1 MSLLLERVPAL
12 SHEIAAEPTG
22 TAESRPFGLDS
33 LTNPVPVHGHR
44 PVLTVDPV
52 SQLSLVDGF
61 PASAHPT
68 MSKTSCNTESDGKDA
83 IAVDTDQNDDEYD
96 D

>member
-12 SHEIAAEPTG
+12 IHQIAAEPAG
-22 TAESRPFGLDS
+22 PAETRPFGLDS
-33 LTNPVPVHGHR
+33 LTGPVPVHGRR
-44 PVLTVDPV
+44 PALSVDPAT
-52 SQLSLVDGF
+52 QLSLIDGL
-61 PASAHPT
+61 PAGAHPT